1 MAPEGTANRQQW
13 AELATPD
20 ERLNWTVIQ
29 RKGGAT
35 WRDIRWLFYKAL
47 RVGPEKSMGM
57 AKPSE
62 VIQRKTKSPS
72 EFYERLCQAYRLY
85 TPIDPE
91 AAGSQM
97 VVNAAFVSQ
106 KCQMGDT
113 K

>member
-1 MAPEGTANRQQW
+1 MVPEGTANRQQW

-20 ERLNWTVIQ
+20 ERLNWTVTQ

-35 WRDIRWLFYKAL
+35 WRDIGWLFYKAL
-47 RVGPEKSMGM
+47 RGGPEKSMSM

-72 EFYERLCQAYRLY
+72 EFYERLWEAYRLY

-97 VVNAAFVSQ
+97 
-106 KCQMGDT
+106 G
-113 K
+113 